1 MDKRK
6 SALFAACINIFSA
19 LTLLSV
25 ITYFKGLVKV
35 EKKEFDLQTVTA
47 SDYTLEM
54 KTGEQFIDKM
64 ILDIREN
71 KFMEG
76 ESLGYRMKFWFI
88 KLLEDRLVQ
97 LSGQDIYR
105 IADVNFAYHNSWLID
120 SLRQRGS
127 YIKEQD
133 WKKLNELNRE
143 ITERIHSYRE
153 EDGT

>member
-6 SALFAACINIFSA
+6 SALFAACINVFSA

-54 KTGEQFIDKM
+54 KTNEQFIDKM
-64 ILDIREN
+64 LLDIREN

-88 KLLEDRLVQ
+88 KLLEDRLKQ

-105 IADVNFAYHNSWLID
+105 IADVNFAYHNSWLLD
-120 SLRQRGS
+120 TLRERGD
-127 YIKEQD
+127 YVKWQM
-133 WKKLNELNRE
+133 WTHLNLVNK
-143 ITERIHSYRE
+143 
-153 EDGT
+153 